1 MRLLLFSILTL
12 LIFSCQ
18 NSVCDCVEAGEKV
31 NEISASFFNREYSVE
46 GKDSL
51 DNAIEK
57 RDAICEPYRNMSAVE
72 LQEAASECENLT
84 ISVD

>member
-1 MRLLLFSILTL
+1 MRLFLFSIGAF

-18 NSVCDCVEAGEKV
+18 NSICDCVEAGEEV
-31 NEISASFFNREYSVE
+31 NEISASFFYRDYSVE

-51 DNAIEK
+51 DYAIEK
-57 RDAICEPYRNMSAVE
+57 RDNICEPYNNMSAVK

-84 ISVD
+84 IQLD